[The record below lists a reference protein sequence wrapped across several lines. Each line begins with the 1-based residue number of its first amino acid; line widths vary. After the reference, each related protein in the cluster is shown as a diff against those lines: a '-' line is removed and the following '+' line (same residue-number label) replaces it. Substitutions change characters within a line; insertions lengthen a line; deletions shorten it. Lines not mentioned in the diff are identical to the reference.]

1 MKSTY
6 RKNLWRALKR
16 LVSDSPGILP
26 LAVLL
31 AAVEAA
37 YPYIEI
43 LLSAEILNEL
53 ASPDRNR
60 DHLIFLALLL
70 PGLSCLGRMAN
81 AFCGQLL
88 DVLQYVEMKRLEG
101 SVAEKAWRMDYSMA
115 SDPVNNERRRKLMRW
130 HYSRGVL
137 ALAGQTR
144 NFLRACFTIGI
155 SAVLVV
161 QMFAARATGES
172 RLSAL
177 LNHWLAGGVFLVLF
191 AVPVIY
197 RICGAAKM
205 HQIFYQLDEKAQK
218 PENEFW
224 ALTEKC
230 TMQYQKGKD
239 IRLFHMQ
246 DSVLK
251 RIRETGGKIADIYE
265 TGFRKNQRLETGGT
279 FLTWM
284 FNLFVYLFV
293 GLKAICGAFG
303 VGSILRYTGTVNQL
317 GNGMT
322 LLFDTIRDFVQN
334 LQYVDEFFT
343 YQDMPNRTAEG
354 KLPVTQAIRD
364 DYVFTFRDVTFTYPG
379 AAAPSLIRLN
389 CTFKKGE
396 KLAVVGRNGSGKT
409 TFIKLLCR
417 LYDPQEGEILLNGVD
432 IKQYKY
438 EEYLEFF
445 SSVFQ
450 DYMIFAFRL
459 GENVASESDYDEE
472 KVTQALRDAGFGE
485 RLDSLEKGLDTQL
498 FQFFSEDGVELSG
511 GESQKVAIA
520 RCLYKDAPYVI
531 LDEPTAALDPVA
543 EADIYQRMNQF
554 TRDKGAIYISHR
566 LSSCHF
572 CDRIL
577 VFEKDRIVEQGT
589 HDALLQAEGQYQKL
603 WHAQAQYYAEE

>member
-26 LAVLL
+26 LAVLS
-31 AAVEAA
+31 AAVDAA

-53 ASPDRNR
+53 ALPDRSR
-60 DHLIFLALLL
+60 DHLIFLAILL
-70 PGLSCLGRMAN
+70 PGLGCLGRMASG
-81 AFCGQLL
+81 FCGQLL

-101 SVAEKAWRMDYSMA
+101 SVAEKAWRMDYSLA

-137 ALAGQTR
+137 ALTGQTKS
-144 NFLRACFTIGI
+144 FLQACFTIGI
-155 SAVLVV
+155 SAALVA
-161 QMFAARATGES
+161 QLFAARAVGDG
-172 RLSAL
+172 RLAGF
-177 LNHWLAGGVFLVLF
+177 LNHWLGGVVFLLLF

-197 RICGAAKM
+197 QIRSAAKM
-205 HQIFYQLDEKAQK
+205 HQIFFRLDEEAQK

-224 ALTEKC
+224 VLTEKC
-230 TMQYQKGKD
+230 CMQYPKGKD
-239 IRLFHMQ
+239 IRLFHMENC
-246 DSVLK
+246 VLEK
-251 RIRETGGKIADIYE
+251 MREAGERIAGIYQA
-265 TGFRKNQRLETGGT
+265 GFQKNRSLEAVGT
-279 FLTWM
+279 FLTWT
-284 FNLFVYLFV
+284 FHVFVYLFV

-303 VGSILRYTGTVNQL
+303 VGSILRYTGTVSQL
-317 GNGMT
+317 GRGMT
-322 LLFDTIRDFVQN
+322 LLFDTLRDFVQN
-334 LQYVDEFFT
+334 LQYVDEFFA

-364 DYVFTFRDVTFTYPG
+364 DYVFTFHDVTFTYPG
-379 AAAPSLIRLN
+379 AASPSLVHIN

-432 IKQYKY
+432 IRQYRY

-459 GENVASESDYDEE
+459 GENVASESDYDEAR
-472 KVTQALRDAGFGE
+472 VTQALRDAGFGE

-577 VFEKDRIVEQGT
+577 VFENGRIVEQGT
-589 HDALLQAEGQYQKL
+589 HEALLQAGGQYQKL